1 MTEQRLKGEVA
12 LITGAS
18 RGIGAAICD
27 TLAAHGAAVVGTAT
41 SASGAAAITERLQ
54 TAGVIG
60 SGMQLDVTDPDAS
73 QACVAAVV
81 EQFGPVSILVNNAGI
96 TQDNLFMRMKDDE
109 WNNVISTNLSS
120 VFRMCKL
127 VIKPMVKARKGRII
141 NISSVVG
148 ITGNAGQVNYA
159 ASKAGM
165 LGMTRSLARELGAR
179 SITVNAI
186 APGFIESDMTDAL
199 ADEQKEKLKAE
210 IALGRLGNPADI
222 AKTCLFLVSDDA
234 EYITG
239 QTISVNGGMFM
250 S

>member
-1 MTEQRLKGEVA
+1 MTDQRLTGEIA

-27 TLAAHGAAVVGTAT
+27 TLAANGATVVGTAT

-60 SGMQLDVTDPDAS
+60 SGMQLDVTDADAS
-73 QACVAAVV
+73 QACVAAVL
-81 EQFGPVSILVNNAGI
+81 EQYGPISILVNNAGV
-96 TQDNLFMRMKDDE
+96 TRDNLFMRMKDDE
-109 WNNVISTNLSS
+109 WNDVIATNLSS

-165 LGMTRSLARELGAR
+165 LGMTRSLARELGSR
-179 SITVNAI
+179 SITVNAV
-186 APGFIESDMTDAL
+186 APGFIESDMTDSL
-199 ADEQKEKLKAE
+199 AEEQKDKLKGE

-222 AKTCLFLVSDDA
+222 AKTCLFLASDDA
-234 EYITG
+234 GYITG